1 MSVPSGEVGKSWEAL
16 TFGECQSKAFVVGL
30 VHHDL
35 PSRIKSWDI
44 LNYQTDRDIQI
55 RQRHTSFKPFHGI
68 SLHFQNRCCS
78 TIGCRQSHFSN
89 NTCGASLHH
98 CVWGTSRPC
107 TGMRLSPYTPSP
119 VLCISIYAKDVFLT
133 EVVIW
138 HVRKL
143 LIFHL
148 LLKLIESLWLVISVY
163 CRDSDLWLMSN
174 THLFPNW
181 SSSARSPAS
190 EVTTSHVISTSS
202 TLMSS
207 SVVGELLIMVVLSS
221 LSSGISNGYN

>member
-1 MSVPSGEVGKSWEAL
+1 MVFLCIFRTDVVLPLVVVKVTFQTTRVVLPCTTVCEVRA
-16 TFGECQSKAFVVGL
+16 GL
-30 VHHDL
+30 VQGWGCHLIHHL
-35 PSRIKSWDI
+35 LCCVFQYMRKMSSW
-44 LNYQTDRDIQI
+44 LRL
-55 RQRHTSFKPFHGI
+55 SFK
-68 SLHFQNRCCS
+68 
-78 TIGCRQSHFSN
+78 
-89 NTCGASLHH
+89 
-98 CVWGTSRPC
+98 
-107 TGMRLSPYTPSP
+107 
-119 VLCISIYAKDVFLT
+119 
-133 EVVIW
+133 W

-143 LIFHL
+143 LICHL